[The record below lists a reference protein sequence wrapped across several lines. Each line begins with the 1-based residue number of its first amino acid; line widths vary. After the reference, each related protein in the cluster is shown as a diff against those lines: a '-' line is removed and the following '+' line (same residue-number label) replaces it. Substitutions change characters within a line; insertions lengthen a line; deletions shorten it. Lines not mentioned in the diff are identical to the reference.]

1 MCLHIPSFIFSIQP
15 ERLPLQAYWQ
25 IGIHPLNFQPA
36 YMFLHK
42 KIALNQYPLQNTHV
56 PLNYSSE
63 TLDAQDKAL
72 PGVGTGTTMGAEMM
86 EEKEGRDRP
95 GVNGGIFQSDQYRIF
110 YVIKRPHQE
119 QSELQGNIPVALRAW
134 LAYHPKTRQR
144 GMCSVK

>member
-42 KIALNQYPLQNTHV
+42 KTALNQYPLQNTHV

-63 TLDAQDKAL
+63 TREKLTLDAQDKAL
-72 PGVGTGTTMGAEMM
+72 PGVGTGATMGAEMM
-86 EEKEGRDRP
+86 EEKKEG
-95 GVNGGIFQSDQYRIF
+95 IA
-110 YVIKRPHQE
+110 
-119 QSELQGNIPVALRAW
+119 QGRTEGFFNQ
-134 LAYHPKTRQR
+134 TNT
-144 GMCSVK
+144 GSSM